1 MSEKITIDPHYLSGE
16 KETWSLR
23 FTHSVFRS
31 PDNWNADKRIWE
43 SHDRIGICLEAERPG
58 KTVAQSQNIL
68 VATASFQPGKKPELL
83 KFSTHPDAE
92 GIVSALVEQ
101 GYGKKIGERTERYQ
115 DYPGADEIE
124 EFRYQYIDL
133 TDFYNQ
139 YMAEHQKRA
148 MKDPFSHFVQCQG
161 QVMNGRDPMDY
172 MKCRIGGIEQN
183 RAWSGITGRKF
194 FEVASLYPDCRF
206 QLNEMAQETF
216 QKQLETYKQA
226 QQRVTD
232 ATIVF
237 NQKMGCHYLRCK
249 IDGEQQLMKELERL
263 DVCDFQIS
271 KDIHALAA
279 KYYEKELDTGMKRSQ
294 GRSL

>member
-16 KETWSLR
+16 KETWFLQ

-31 PDNWNADKRIWE
+31 PDEWNADKRIWE
-43 SHDRIGICLEAERPG
+43 SHNRIGISLEAERPG

-161 QVMNGRDPMDY
+161 QVMNGRAPMDY

-183 RAWSGITGRKF
+183 RAWSGLEGRLLFKLM
-194 FEVASLYPDCRF
+194 EYYPEAQF
-206 QLNEMAQETF
+206 HLNELAKKVFADPLARYEAA
-216 QKQLETYKQA
+216 KN
-226 QQRVTD
+226 RVTD
-232 ATIVF
+232 SKILF
-237 NQKMGCHYLRCK
+237 NGGIHYLRCK
-249 IDGEQQLMKELERL
+249 IDGEQQMTKELNRL
-263 DVCDFQIS
+263 DISDYQIS

-294 GRSL
+294 GISL

>member
-31 PDNWNADKRIWE
+31 PDEWNADKRIWE
-43 SHDRIGICLEAERPG
+43 SHNRIGISLEAERPG

-279 KYYEKELDTGMKRSQ
+279 KYYKKELDTGMKRSQ
-294 GRSL
+294 GISL